1 MRIYTGCKT
10 VIYYLVIIFA
20 ALVAYQIFPKMEIN
34 DRQSLRFSPERV
46 AKDINIISKRPHS
59 IQHPKE
65 RKVVGEYLFHRLQ
78 QMGGSTQVFEYDSIE
93 CKFGGYIDIANIFAT
108 FEPHQVTDSTQY
120 LLLIAHYDSRYS
132 TKVLKDTVYSYGAAD
147 DGYGL
152 GVILESVNQALKYR
166 EYWKQGIKVVFT
178 DSEEHDLDGMKNL
191 YKHHKYLLDN
201 VNLVMNIEARG
212 VKGPALLFETSPGN
226 KKLMEL
232 YKEAE
237 RPYTYSL
244 TSLVYRILPNKT
256 DFSVVKDS
264 IPGMNFSVIDNLKY
278 YHTDLDNY
286 SNISLR
292 SLQHYGL
299 QLEPIIYRYL
309 ISSEYSYPDSLKDT
323 EDSVFFTLPIFG
335 LFTFSKTGYILLN
348 MLFVL
353 IFALA
358 FVYLLFIKKINVRDI
373 LKSLKYVALFF
384 IGAFV
389 VGELIAFCAAL
400 VNGEKFGLLSVKYVK
415 YDYVISI
422 ISILVLFL
430 WMLIFFRLKERGNA
444 AFPYSF
450 LFGAQI
456 FALILSLVLCVV
468 FLENFFVFIPFALSV
483 AAFILSVFS
492 RSKWVYVISA
502 FFISLLGFSFLY
514 CFITALSFG
523 ALGVLLSLSYLY
535 ISILVA
541 QYYCYKRNCFII

>member
-1 MRIYTGCKT
+1 MRIYTGFKT

-20 ALVAYQIFPKMEIN
+20 ALVAYQIFPEMKIN

-46 AKDINIISKRPHS
+46 AKDISIISKRPHS

-65 RKVVGEYLFHRLQ
+65 RKVVREYLYHRLQ
-78 QMGGSTQVFEYDSIE
+78 QMGGSVQICEYDSIK
-93 CKFGGYIDIANIFAT
+93 CKFGGYIDIANVFAT
-108 FEPHQVTDSTQY
+108 FDPMHVTDSTQY
-120 LLLIAHYDSRYS
+120 LLLVAHYDSRFGM
-132 TKVLKDTVYSYGAAD
+132 KVLKDTVYSYGAAD

-152 GVILESVNQALKYR
+152 GVILESVNLALKYR

-178 DSEEHDLDGMKNL
+178 DSEEHNLDGMRSL
-191 YKHHKYLLDN
+191 YNYDKELISN

-226 KKLMEL
+226 RKLMEL

-237 RPYTYSL
+237 NPYTYSL
-244 TSLVYRILPNKT
+244 TSLVYRMLPNNT
-256 DFSVVKDS
+256 DFSIVKDS

-286 SNISLR
+286 SNISLK

-309 ISSEYSYPDSLKDT
+309 ISSDYSSPDSLKDT
-323 EDSVFFTLPIFG
+323 KDAVFFTVPAMGMFM
-335 LFTFSKTGYILLN
+335 FSKTGYILLN
-348 MLFVL
+348 IAFVL

-358 FVYLLFIKKINVRDI
+358 FAYLLFIKKVNIREI
-373 LKSLKYVALFF
+373 LRSVKYVALFF
-384 IGAFV
+384 VGALV
-389 VGELIAFCAAL
+389 AGELIAFCAAL
-400 VNGEKFGLLSVKYVK
+400 INGEKFGLLSVKYVE

-422 ISILVLFL
+422 TSILILFL
-430 WMLIFFRLKERGNA
+430 WTLIFFRLKERSNSV
-444 AFPYSF
+444 FSYSF

-456 FALILSLVLCVV
+456 FALILSLVLCVAFV
-468 FLENFFVFIPFALSV
+468 ENFFVFIPFALSV
-483 AAFILSVFS
+483 TAFILSVIT
-492 RSKWVYVISA
+492 RSKWVYLLSA
-502 FFISLLGFSFLY
+502 FFIPLLGFSFLY

-523 ALGVLLSLSYLY
+523 SLGVLLSLSYLY

>member
-1 MRIYTGCKT
+1 M
-10 VIYYLVIIFA
+10 
-20 ALVAYQIFPKMEIN
+20 P
-34 DRQSLRFSPERV
+34 
-46 AKDINIISKRPHS
+46 
-59 IQHPKE
+59 
-65 RKVVGEYLFHRLQ
+65 
-78 QMGGSTQVFEYDSIE
+78 
-93 CKFGGYIDIANIFAT
+93 
-108 FEPHQVTDSTQY
+108 
-120 LLLIAHYDSRYS
+120 
-132 TKVLKDTVYSYGAAD
+132 VLKDTVYSYGAAD

-152 GVILESVNQALKYR
+152 GVILESVNLALKYR

-178 DSEEHDLDGMKNL
+178 DSEEHDLDGMKSL
-191 YKHHKYLLDN
+191 YKYHRHLLQN

-237 RPYTYSL
+237 KPYTYSL
-244 TSLVYRILPNKT
+244 TSLVYSILPNKT

-286 SNISLR
+286 SNISLK

-309 ISSEYSYPDSLKDT
+309 ISSEYSCPDSLRDT
-323 EDSVFFTLPIFG
+323 EDLVFFTVPVFG
-335 LFTFSKTGYILLN
+335 LFTFSRTGYILMNL
-348 MLFVL
+348 LFVL

-358 FVYLLFIKKINVRDI
+358 FAYLLFIKKIHIKEI
-373 LKSLKYVALFF
+373 LRAVKYVALFF
-384 IGAFV
+384 VGAFV
-389 VGELIAFCAAL
+389 FGELAAFCAAL
-400 VNGEKFGLLSVKYVK
+400 LNGEKFGLLSVKYVE

-422 ISILVLFL
+422 TSILILFV
-430 WMLIFFRLKERGNA
+430 WTLIFFRLKERGNS

-450 LFGAQI
+450 LFGTQT
-456 FALILSLVLCVV
+456 FALLLSLVLCVA

-483 AAFILSVFS
+483 AAFLLSVIV
-492 RSKWVYVISA
+492 RNKWVYLLSA

>member
-20 ALVAYQIFPKMEIN
+20 ALIAYQVFPKMEIN
-34 DRQSLRFSPERV
+34 DKQSLRFSPERV

-78 QMGGSTQVFEYDSIE
+78 QMGGDVQMLEQDSIK
-93 CKFGGYIDIANIFAT
+93 CKFGGYIDVANVFAT
-108 FEPHQVTDSTQY
+108 FEPQQVTDSTQY
-120 LLLIAHYDSRYS
+120 LLLVAHYDSRYGMP
-132 TKVLKDTVYSYGAAD
+132 VLKDTVYSYGAAD

-152 GVILESVNQALKYR
+152 GVILESVNLALKYR

-178 DSEEHDLDGMKNL
+178 DSEEHDLDGMKSL
-191 YKHHKYLLDN
+191 YKYHRYLLQN

-237 RPYTYSL
+237 KPYTYSL
-244 TSLVYRILPNKT
+244 TSLVYSILPNKT

-286 SNISLR
+286 SNISLK

-309 ISSEYSYPDSLKDT
+309 ISSEYSCPDSLRDT
-323 EDSVFFTLPIFG
+323 EDLVFFTVPVFG
-335 LFTFSKTGYILLN
+335 LFTFSRTCYVLVNL
-348 MLFVL
+348 LFVL

-358 FVYLLFIKKINVRDI
+358 FAYLLFIKKIHIKEI
-373 LKSLKYVALFF
+373 LRAVKYVSLFF
-384 IGAFV
+384 VGAFV
-389 VGELIAFCAAL
+389 FGELAAFCAAL
-400 VNGEKFGLLSVKYVK
+400 LNGEKFGLLSVKYVE

-422 ISILVLFL
+422 TSILILFV
-430 WMLIFFRLKERGNA
+430 WTLIFFRLKERGNS
-444 AFPYSF
+444 AFSYSF
-450 LFGAQI
+450 LFGTQT
-456 FALILSLVLCVV
+456 FALLLSLVLCVV

-483 AAFILSVFS
+483 AAFLLSVIV
-492 RSKWVYVISA
+492 RTKWVYLLSA

>member
-20 ALVAYQIFPKMEIN
+20 ALIAYQVFPKMEIN
-34 DRQSLRFSPERV
+34 DKQSLRFSPERV

-78 QMGGSTQVFEYDSIE
+78 QMGGHVQMLEQDSIE
-93 CKFGGYIDIANIFAT
+93 CKFGGYIDIANVFAT
-108 FEPHQVTDSTQY
+108 FEPQQVTDSTQY
-120 LLLIAHYDSRYS
+120 LLLVAHYDSRYGMP
-132 TKVLKDTVYSYGAAD
+132 VLKDTVYSYGAAD

-152 GVILESVNQALKYR
+152 GVILESVNLALKYR

-178 DSEEHDLDGMKNL
+178 DSEEHDLDGMKSL
-191 YKHHKYLLDN
+191 YKYHRHLLQN

-237 RPYTYSL
+237 KPYTYSL
-244 TSLVYRILPNKT
+244 TSLVYSILPNKT

-286 SNISLR
+286 SNISLK

-309 ISSEYSYPDSLKDT
+309 ISSEYSCPDSLRDT
-323 EDSVFFTLPIFG
+323 EDLVFFTVPVFG
-335 LFTFSKTGYILLN
+335 LFTFSRTGYILMNL
-348 MLFVL
+348 LFVL

-358 FVYLLFIKKINVRDI
+358 FAYLLFIKKIHIKEI
-373 LKSLKYVALFF
+373 LRAVKYVALFF
-384 IGAFV
+384 VGAFV
-389 VGELIAFCAAL
+389 FGELAAFCAAL
-400 VNGEKFGLLSVKYVK
+400 LNGEKFGLLSVKYVE

-422 ISILVLFL
+422 TSILILFV
-430 WMLIFFRLKERGNA
+430 WTLIFFRLKERGNS

-450 LFGAQI
+450 LFGTQT
-456 FALILSLVLCVV
+456 FALLLSLVLCVA

-483 AAFILSVFS
+483 AAFLLSVIV
-492 RSKWVYVISA
+492 RNKWVYLLSA